1 MSSKVRFMLDRMI
14 KIELCLCYQQFEM
27 FFSWL
32 YQPRSEMLLA
42 VVIYH
47 FTSKMTSIKTITC
60 FFIFWKGYLCTNNVA
75 EASQNRTRDQKQTE
89 AVMLKDKKNETKEFV
104 DHQSHLSEVAVG
116 RRFSNSVFLKI
127 SR

>member
-1 MSSKVRFMLDRMI
+1 
-14 KIELCLCYQQFEM
+14 
-27 FFSWL
+27 
-32 YQPRSEMLLA
+32 
-42 VVIYH
+42 
-47 FTSKMTSIKTITC
+47 MTSIKTITY

-75 EASQNRTRDQKQTE
+75 EASQKRRRDQKQTE

>member
-14 KIELCLCYQQFEM
+14 KIELCLCYRQFEM

-127 SR
+127 SL

>member
-14 KIELCLCYQQFEM
+14 KIELCLCYRQFEM

-42 VVIYH
+42 VVIHH

-127 SR
+127 SL

>member
-1 MSSKVRFMLDRMI
+1 
-14 KIELCLCYQQFEM
+14 
-27 FFSWL
+27 
-32 YQPRSEMLLA
+32 
-42 VVIYH
+42 
-47 FTSKMTSIKTITC
+47 MTSIKTITC

-89 AVMLKDKKNETKEFV
+89 AVMLKDKKNEFKEFV

-127 SR
+127 SL